1 MATAKKPAQA
11 RKAAAVTKPEG
22 ADKVLRVI
30 AKRDGFRR
38 AGRVFTGEATYI
50 ELDDLTDDQY
60 EQLSTEPMLVADLVD
75 RPGQPAE
82 RAA

>member
-11 RKAAAVTKPEG
+11 RNTAAVTKPDG

-38 AGRVFTGEATYI
+38 AGRVFNGEATFI
-50 ELDDLTDDQY
+50 ELDDLTDRQY
-60 EQLSTEPMLVADLVD
+60 EQLSTEPMLVADLVY
-75 RPGQPAE
+75 RPDQ
-82 RAA
+82 AADKAA